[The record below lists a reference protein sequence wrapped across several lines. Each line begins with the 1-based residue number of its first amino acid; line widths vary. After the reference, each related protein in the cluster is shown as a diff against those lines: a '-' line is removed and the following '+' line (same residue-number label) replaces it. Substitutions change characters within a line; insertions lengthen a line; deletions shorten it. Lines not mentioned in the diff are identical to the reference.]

1 MIIDDIIERKDKIYC
16 KNCGKSKKE
25 CVKFGQCETSEISYR
40 KLLERKKDIMNIQ
53 DDLVLLIYIRVILH
67 YIMQLYVKIKQQ

>member
-1 MIIDDIIERKDKIYC
+1 M
-16 KNCGKSKKE
+16 N
-25 CVKFGQCETSEISYR
+25 FGQCETSEISYR

-67 YIMQLYVKIKQQ
+67 YIMPHYVKIKQQ